1 MSRILFIGDSHSSG
15 YMIDNGPVPGTYMP
29 VVWGDN
35 NYAQIY
41 CRENNIKGL
50 IYACPGVGN
59 DRYPDWVKFCLD
71 MYPDVDTLVLQTTY
85 WNRWMTSIEPSLNY
99 EKEIPLDY
107 FTFQAPEEDNCDR
120 FIDLILHPK
129 ESNEQCPIL
138 FHSKTT
144 PNFSDH
150 VTNPP
155 LDKLLPFE
163 DVSYLQIKLF
173 NELETFI
180 AREIYLRNL
189 FIIDRLCRD
198 NGVKIKMWRMNNYV
212 HIPEDLSLYGDLQ
225 IDIFRKPCV
234 EFLKDLGYDNTEY
247 MNEKDNEHYY
257 TEYHELIARKF
268 IPHLL
273 EQ

>member
-1 MSRILFIGDSHSSG
+1 MGRILFIGDSHSSG
-15 YMIDNGPVPGTYMP
+15 YMIDYGPAPGTYMP

-41 CRENNIKGL
+41 CKENNRKGL

-71 MYPDVDTLVLQTTY
+71 MYPDVDTLLLQTTY
-85 WNRWMTSIEPSLNY
+85 WNRWMTSINPEFDY

-107 FTFQAPEEDNCDR
+107 FTFQAPEKDNCDR
-120 FIDLILHPK
+120 FIDLVQQPRDSGKSCHILV
-129 ESNEQCPIL
+129 
-138 FHSKTT
+138 HSKTH
-144 PNFSDH
+144 PGH
-150 VTNPP
+150 LEHIIKPP
-155 LDKLLPFE
+155 LDRIIPFE
-163 DVSYLQIKLF
+163 ETSYLQIKMF

-180 AREIYLRNL
+180 ARETYLRNL

-198 NGVKIKMWRMNNYV
+198 SGVKIKMWRLNDQV

-225 IDIFRKPCV
+225 IDVLRKSCV
-234 EFLKDLGYDNTEY
+234 DYLKELGYDDKEF
-247 MNEKDNEHYY
+247 MNEKDNEHYH
-257 TEYHELIARKF
+257 TEYHELIAREF